1 MINPDTLYAEEI
13 CLLADVAC
21 RAKEKGMDE
30 IYHLIYERLRMEN
43 ERIYILVTQESLK
56 VNIEH

>member
-1 MINPDTLYAEEI
+1 MTDTHTLYAEEI

-30 IYHLIYERLRMEN
+30 IYKLIYERLKIEN
-43 ERIYILVTQESLK
+43 ERLYTLVTQESLK
-56 VNIEH
+56 VNIDH